1 MRIMHIMQAQIQ
13 HITTYNG
20 IIGAVLRSR
29 REQIGLEQSQI
40 AQRLGLTQSSY
51 SRIESGKTSL
61 TLIQLADIAPKIG
74 LNPQDFIA
82 QVESIKLNMQHQGID
97 VSRDK
102 DPILGK
108 GVTNILI
115 GAALLAVVTQMIRK

>member
-1 MRIMHIMQAQIQ
+1 MQAQIQ

-20 IIGAVLRSR
+20 IVGAVLRGR
-29 REQIGLEQSQI
+29 REQMGLEQAQI

-61 TLIQLADIAPKIG
+61 TLVQLSDMAPHFG
-74 LNPQDFIA
+74 LNPHSFIA
-82 QVESIKLNMQHQGID
+82 QVERIKSDMERQGIV
-97 VSRDK
+97 VSPDK
-102 DPILGK
+102 EPGLGE

-115 GAALLAVVTQMIRK
+115 GATLLAVVSQMLRK